1 MNKRNDLETGS
12 EFEYSDDYFEKILE
26 EMENDPE
33 FQNFTVPD
41 EWDREFRKTIEE
53 TLKKEKRK
61 KMKRYVKIGTMAAC
75 AVLAVTAGLNMR
87 MEEVQGEGLLE
98 VFQNTFN
105 LNGKQYMMYDSDE
118 NFGMDFEEEDSP
130 DIAFEADTLSEIY
143 DRIHQELK
151 RPMFYT
157 EDVFGKYE
165 IKEASYNATYHILNI
180 ELETSEGSVFLFQEQ
195 KLDENSSSVMLNEEE
210 RGQVYNKNLD
220 KTIMIYKSD
229 QSSFYTF
236 SIKEEQNI
244 FTFQGA
250 ISLEQCKKLAESVSF
265 H

>member
-105 LNGKQYMMYDSDE
+105 LNQNKYMMYGSDE
-118 NFGMDFEEEDSP
+118 DFGMDFEEEDTE
-130 DIAFEADTLSEIY
+130 DIVFEADTLSEIY
-143 DRIHQELK
+143 DQMRQELK

-157 EDVFGKYE
+157 EDVFGEYE
-165 IKEASYNATYHILNI
+165 IKEARYNATYNISNI
-180 ELETSEGSVFLFQEQ
+180 ELETSEGSVFFSQRQEPDANSVGGMID
-195 KLDENSSSVMLNEEE
+195 DEESEK
-210 RGQVYNKNLD
+210 VYNKNLD

-229 QSSFYTF
+229 QSSFYIF
-236 SIKEEQNI
+236 SINEGQSI
-244 FTFQGA
+244 LTFRGA
-250 ISLEQCKKLAESVSF
+250 ISLEQCRKLAESVSF

>member
-105 LNGKQYMMYDSDE
+105 LNQNKYMMYGSDE
-118 NFGMDFEEEDSP
+118 DFGMDFEEEDTE
-130 DIAFEADTLSEIY
+130 DIVFEADTLSEIY
-143 DRIHQELK
+143 DQMRQELK

-157 EDVFGKYE
+157 EDVFGEYE
-165 IKEASYNATYHILNI
+165 IKEARYNATYHILNI
-180 ELETSEGSVFLFQEQ
+180 ELETSEGSIFFSQEQ
-195 KLDENSSSVMLNEEE
+195 EPDAKSLGGMIDDEESE
-210 RGQVYNKNLD
+210 QVYNKNLD
-220 KTIMIYKSD
+220 ETIMIYKSD
-229 QSSFYTF
+229 QSSFYIF
-236 SIKEEQNI
+236 SINEEQNTFI
-244 FTFQGA
+244 FQGS
-250 ISLEQCKKLAESVSF
+250 ISLDCCKKLAESVSF